1 MPPLLAWCFNA
12 KRVAKMK
19 RYCLDTGVFIEGW
32 NRYYS
37 MELCPQYW
45 LILDDLAKKGAIFA
59 PIEVKRE
66 IDKIDDGLK
75 EWIKYKPYLFKEIT
89 IEVQEHLR
97 KIMAKH
103 GRLVDS
109 IKQRSIADP
118 WVIAYA
124 IAEKAVV
131 VTKETPAGSISNRI
145 KIPDVCIALN
155 IPWMNDF
162 DFAKE
167 VGIRFTAQ
175 LSA

>member
-1 MPPLLAWCFNA
+1 
-12 KRVAKMK
+12 MK

-37 MELCPQYW
+37 VDLCPQYW
-45 LILDDLAKKGAIFA
+45 QVLDDLAQQGIIFS

-66 IDKIDDGLK
+66 IEKIDDGLTK
-75 EWIKYKPYLFKEIT
+75 WIKNRPYLFKDIT

-97 KIMAKH
+97 RIMASH
-103 GRLVDS
+103 GRLVDG

-118 WVIAYA
+118 WVIAFA
-124 IAEKAVV
+124 VSENAVV
-131 VTKETPAGSISNRI
+131 VTKETPAGPVSQRI

-155 IPWMNDF
+155 IPWINDF
-162 DFAKE
+162 EFARE

-175 LSA
+175 ISD